1 MNGVTYITNDKGER
15 LSAVVPI
22 ELFERLINYAEDG
35 LELNEPLR
43 SSDAKAGDDTLYP
56 HEVVS
61 IMTRKGV
68 SLIAA
73 WRLYRNLTQTEVA
86 KLIGVKQSTIAQIE
100 KSDAPRKE
108 TLLKFAELYC
118 CSPEQLVLE

>member
-1 MNGVTYITNDKGER
+1 MNGVTYITNDRGER

-22 ELFERLINYAEDG
+22 DLFERLI
-35 LELNEPLR
+35 
-43 SSDAKAGDDTLYP
+43 SDAEGRISEANLGDDTLYP

-61 IMTRKGV
+61 IMTRKNV

-73 WRLYRNLTQTEVA
+73 WRLYRNLTQTDVA

-108 TLLKFAELYC
+108 TLLKFADVYGC
-118 CSPEQLVLE
+118 KPEQLVLE

>member
-22 ELFERLINYAEDG
+22 ELFERLINNADG
-35 LELNEPLR
+35 YPELYEQLH

-61 IMTRKGV
+61 IMTRKDV
-68 SLIAA
+68 SLMAA

-86 KLIGVKQSTIAQIE
+86 KLIDVKQSTIAQIE

-108 TLLKFAELYC
+108 TLLKFAKLYGC
-118 CSPEQLVLE
+118 TPEQLVLE